1 MNKLVGIISFI
12 TNSSHLNYGATLHGY
27 AFQQVLH
34 GKGVDSVV
42 IDYFPKAVE
51 GDNLKYP
58 ILNSEHNRS
67 IARWIAI
74 KLNWLIG
81 FRTNIVRYNK
91 FRRFNERNLVTT
103 ETKYT
108 YKSLRD
114 VEKIDNL
121 EIDTFVC
128 ESDVIWKVTGQDS
141 MDENFF
147 LDFPAARRAKKVAY
161 APTISTKK
169 LSGEMLEGFKGLVT
183 SFDAISAREKAGAEY
198 LGELTG
204 KEVASVLDPTLLL
217 EAEAYDHIC
226 IKPKENKYLL
236 IYNVTSNDVTM
247 VKEAMRYAKR
257 KGLKVI
263 EISNYPLN
271 GLLYPHKV
279 RVDAGVEEWIGYIKY
294 ADVICTNSFHG
305 FCFSVIYKKDV
316 YLFQRDNS
324 DYKMKNIADI
334 LGLSERLIPYTSK
347 IIPKEVTPIE
357 WVAVYKELQKL
368 RKQSIDYIDKEIIN

>member
-1 MNKLVGIISFI
+1 MNKLIGIISFI

-34 GKGVDSVV
+34 RKGVDSVI

-58 ILNSEHNRS
+58 ILNGEHNRS
-67 IARWIAI
+67 IVRWIAI

-91 FRRFNERNLVTT
+91 FGRFNERNLVTT

-114 VEKIDNL
+114 AEKIDNL

-128 ESDVIWKVTGQDS
+128 ESDVIWKVTSQDS
-141 MDENFF
+141 LDENFF

-169 LSGEMLEGFKGLVT
+169 LSGEMLEEFKGLVT

-217 EAEAYDHIC
+217 EAKEYDHIC
-226 IKPKENKYLL
+226 IKPKEDKYLL

-271 GLLYPHKV
+271 GLLNPHKV

-347 IIPKEVTPIE
+347 IIPREVTPIE

-368 RKQSIDYIDKEIIN
+368 RKESNDYIDKEIIN